1 MNHDIV
7 LANLKNRPKQELEKV
22 LQIVSRHEQEIEEQ
36 LSKHFQA
43 SAFDNRYTLHPRR
56 LADIGREVLAELIN
70 FIKGVNLDVCRKQ
83 GKRAA
88 IEGLNHHPLFGIV
101 HILRKYFS
109 DAQCSGTTREI
120 AYHCIDSYIS
130 ALLDGY
136 IEEREAQILKDQEQM
151 RRALSTALEQQR
163 RELYI
168 KNHAIHTSTSGI
180 ILCDL
185 EGAITYA
192 NPSILR
198 MLDVP
203 TAKQLLDKPCFA
215 YWGDHGKHVFSVL
228 QETGGWQGE
237 ISVRR
242 EDQSSLEVAVS
253 ASVIRDAK
261 DTPIGII
268 SFFYDISERRN
279 LEAQFR
285 QAQKMEALGQL
296 AGGIVHDFNN
306 LLTAISGY
314 SQLALLELPED
325 SKTYQDFVQIKT
337 ATDRGREL
345 TQELRMFTRQ
355 SSSKREPLSLNSIVE
370 ETQKLLRRTFPP
382 EIKITLNLDPD
393 LSGINANASQMSQM
407 LMNLCVNARDAI
419 MSTLEKRENNG
430 ATQGELTIRSYNVEL
445 DWRSASRFLHAQPG
459 RYVCLSIHDSG
470 GGIPQINLDH
480 LFEPFFTTKGE
491 KTGTGLGLAVVYGI
505 VQSHDGFID
514 VHSKEGA
521 GSVFNIYL
529 PVIEADQLE
538 EPNHT
543 YTPDLTVGKGTIL
556 VAEDNPQ
563 VQGMIVRALE
573 ESGYSVIAAKDG
585 SDAIAIYKKK
595 GTSID
600 LVILDMLMPHV
611 GGRDCFYRLK
621 EIDAQARILLMT
633 GFTAN
638 GSIEDFLDEGA
649 AGFIT
654 KPFELQHFTT
664 AIQKALAGRQK
675 KPGKK

>member
-1 MNHDIV
+1 MNSNSR
-7 LANLKNRPKQELEKV
+7 ANQKNMPKEELEKV
-22 LQIVSRHEQEIEEQ
+22 LQIVSRHEQELGEQ
-36 LSKHFQA
+36 LSRHFQA
-43 SAFDNRYTLHPRR
+43 SAFENRYTLHPRR
-56 LADIGREVLAELIN
+56 LTDIGKEILAA
-70 FIKGVNLDVCRKQ
+70 FIDFLKGSNSDNCQER

-88 IEGLNHHPLFGIV
+88 IEGLSHKPLLGIV
-101 HILRKYFS
+101 HILRKFFS
-109 DAQCSGTTREI
+109 DSECSNAALNVAHKRI
-120 AYHCIDSYIS
+120 DAYIDS
-130 ALLDGY
+130 LLEGF

-151 RRALSTALEQQR
+151 RLALSTALEQQR

-168 KNHAIHTSTSGI
+168 KNHAIHTSISGI

-185 EGAITYA
+185 EGTITYA
-192 NPSILR
+192 NPAILD
-198 MLDVP
+198 MLELSASQDLVG
-203 TAKQLLDKPCFA
+203 KSSFA
-215 YWGDHGKHVFSVL
+215 YWGDQGKHVFSVL
-228 QETGGWQGE
+228 LETGGWQGE
-237 ISVRR
+237 IAMPKG
-242 EDQSSLEVAVS
+242 DQPALEVAVS

-261 DTPIGII
+261 DKPIGII
-268 SFFYDISERRN
+268 SFFYDISERKH

-314 SQLALLELPED
+314 SQLALLELPEE

-370 ETQKLLRRTFPP
+370 ETYKLLRRTFPP
-382 EIKITLNLDPD
+382 ELKITLNLDPE

-419 MSTLEKRENNG
+419 VSNLEKEKNNG
-430 ATQGELTIRSYNVEL
+430 EKHGELVIKSYNVEL
-445 DWRSASRFLHAQPG
+445 DWRSASRFLHAKPG

-470 GGIPQINLDH
+470 SGIPQRNIDH

-505 VQSHDGFID
+505 VQNHSGFID
-514 VHSKEGA
+514 VHSREGS
-521 GSVFNIYL
+521 GSIFNIYL

-538 EPNHT
+538 EVNHS

-573 ESGYSVIAAKDG
+573 ESGYNVIAAKDG
-585 SDAIAIYKKK
+585 SDAIAFYEKE
-595 GTSID
+595 GSNID

-621 EIDAQARILLMT
+621 EIDPQATILLMT

-638 GSIEDFLDEGA
+638 GSMEDFLEEGA
-649 AGFIT
+649 AGVIT

-664 AIQKALAGRQK
+664 AIQRALSERKK
-675 KPGKK
+675 KPG

>member
-1 MNHDIV
+1 MGVQKQQIQALISITEEHENELLELIGTEYT
-7 LANLKNRPKQELEKV
+7 NRIFE
-22 LQIVSRHEQEIEEQ
+22 
-36 LSKHFQA
+36 
-43 SAFDNRYTLHPRR
+43 NRYTLHPRR
-56 LADIGREVLAELIN
+56 LRELGEEDLKNLIQFLGSLDRAVSTELGR
-70 FIKGVNLDVCRKQ
+70 
-83 GKRAA
+83 KRAR
-88 IEGLNHHPLFGIV
+88 EGLSHRVVVSIGT
-101 HILRKYFS
+101 ILRKRYTDILLQDTDQLLPFTL
-109 DAQCSGTTREI
+109 QF
-120 AYHCIDSYIS
+120 IDTYYNGV
-130 ALLDGY
+130 LDGY

-151 RRALSTALEQQR
+151 GLALSTALEQQR
-163 RELYI
+163 RELHI
-168 KNHAIHTSTSGI
+168 KNHAIHTSISGI

-185 EGAITYA
+185 KGTITYA

-198 MLDVP
+198 MLDLS
-203 TAKQLLDKPCFA
+203 TSEELLGKPCFA
-215 YWGDHGKHVFSVL
+215 YWGDQGRHVFSVL
-228 QETGGWQGE
+228 LDTGGWQGE
-237 ISVRR
+237 ISMPRQ
-242 EDQSSLEVAVS
+242 DHPSLEVAVS
-253 ASVIRDAK
+253 ASIIRDAK

-268 SFFYDISERRN
+268 SFFYDISERKH

-355 SSSKREPLSLNSIVE
+355 TSSKREPLSLNSIAE

-382 EIKITLNLDPD
+382 EIKITLNLDPE

-419 MSTLEKRENNG
+419 MSGLEKQKNNG
-430 ATQGELTIRSYNVEL
+430 ERHGELTIKSYNREL

-470 GGIPQINLDH
+470 GGIPQRNLDH

-505 VQSHDGFID
+505 VQNHNGFID
-514 VHSKEGA
+514 VHSREGS

-529 PVIEADQLE
+529 PVFEADQVE

-563 VQGMIVRALE
+563 VQKMIFRALE
-573 ESGYSVIAAKDG
+573 ESGYHVIAAKDG
-585 SDAIAIYKKK
+585 SDAIAIYEKK

-638 GSIEDFLDEGA
+638 GSIEDILDEGA

-654 KPFELQHFTT
+654 KPFELQHFTA
-664 AIQKALAGRQK
+664 AIQKALSGRQK
-675 KPGKK
+675 KPEKG

>member
-1 MNHDIV
+1 MNND
-7 LANLKNRPKQELEKV
+7 NSRKNMNDRPKEEIENV
-22 LQIVSRHEQEIEEQ
+22 LQIVSRHEQEIEKQ
-36 LSKHFQA
+36 LSEHFQA
-43 SAFDNRYTLHPRR
+43 SAFENRYTLHPRR
-56 LADIGREVLAELIN
+56 LAEIGKEFLAEFVTFLKEANPDI
-70 FIKGVNLDVCRKQ
+70 CREW

-88 IEGLNHHPLFGIV
+88 IEGINHQPLHGVV

-109 DAQCSGTTREI
+109 DSDCSATTLEVAQE
-120 AYHCIDSYIS
+120 CIDAYIGS
-130 ALLDGY
+130 LLDAY

-151 RRALSTALEQQR
+151 RLALSTALERQR

-168 KNHAIHTSTSGI
+168 KNHAIHTSISGI

-185 EGAITYA
+185 EGNITYA
-192 NPSILR
+192 NPAILG
-198 MLDVP
+198 MLDLS
-203 TAKQLLDKPCFA
+203 TAKDLVSRPCFD
-215 YWGDHGKHVFSVL
+215 YWGDQGKHVFSVL
-228 QETGGWQGE
+228 LETGGWQGE
-237 ISVRR
+237 ISIPRT
-242 EDQSSLEVAVS
+242 EQNSLEVAVS

-268 SFFYDISERRN
+268 SFYYDISERKH

-355 SSSKREPLSLNSIVE
+355 TSSKREPLSLNSIVE
-370 ETQKLLRRTFPP
+370 EIHKLLRRTFPP
-382 EIKITLNLDPD
+382 EIKIIMKLDPE

-419 MSTLEKRENNG
+419 MSSLKKNSTNSEKHG
-430 ATQGELTIRSYNVEL
+430 QLTIKSFNIEL
-445 DWRSASRFLHAQPG
+445 DWRTASRFLHAQPG
-459 RYVCLSIHDSG
+459 RYVCLSISDSG
-470 GGIPQINLDH
+470 GGIPQKNLDH

-505 VQSHDGFID
+505 VQNHNGFID
-514 VHSKEGA
+514 VHSKEGS
-521 GSVFNIYL
+521 GSIFNIYL
-529 PVIEADQLE
+529 PVIEADELE
-538 EPNHT
+538 EPNHS
-543 YTPDLTVGKGTIL
+543 YIPDLTVGKGTIL

-573 ESGYSVIAAKDG
+573 ESGYSVITAKDG
-585 SDAIAIYKKK
+585 SDAIAIYEKR
-595 GTSID
+595 GPDID

-611 GGRDCFYRLK
+611 GGRDCFYMIK

-638 GSIEDFLDEGA
+638 DSMEDFLDEGA
-649 AGFIT
+649 AGVIT
-654 KPFELQHFTT
+654 KPFELQHFTAT
-664 AIQKALAGRQK
+664 IRKALGENQK
-675 KPGKK
+675 KPGKR

>member
-1 MNHDIV
+1 MNQKSSRINVKKSNED
-7 LANLKNRPKQELEKV
+7 LGEV
-22 LQIVSRHEQEIEEQ
+22 LQIAVRNEQEIVER
-36 LSKHFQA
+36 LNRHFQA
-43 SAFDNRYTLHPRR
+43 SAFENRYTLHPRR
-56 LADIGREVLAELIN
+56 LAQLGRE
-70 FIKGVNLDVCRKQ
+70 FIGKFIQFLKEGNTDICRAQ

-88 IEGLNHHPLFGIV
+88 SEGIDHNPLHGIV
-101 HILRKYFS
+101 HILRRVYS
-109 DAQCSGTTREI
+109 DSGCSTDSLKSAHE
-120 AYHCIDSYIS
+120 CIDKFTVS
-130 ALLDGY
+130 LLDGY

-151 RRALSTALEQQR
+151 RLALSTALEQQR

-168 KNHAIHTSTSGI
+168 KNHAIHTSNSGI

-185 EGAITYA
+185 EGNITYA
-192 NPSILR
+192 NPA
-198 MLDVP
+198 MLGMLELSTSRD
-203 TAKQLLDKPCFA
+203 LIGRPCFD
-215 YWGDHGKHVFSVL
+215 YWGTDGKHVFSVL
-228 QETGGWQGE
+228 LETGGWQGE
-237 ISVRR
+237 ISIPRA
-242 EDQSSLEVAVS
+242 DQLVLEVAVS

-268 SFFYDISERRN
+268 SFFYDISERKH

-355 SSSKREPLSLNSIVE
+355 SSSKKEPLSLNSIVE
-370 ETQKLLRRTFPP
+370 ETHKLLRRTFPP
-382 EIKITLNLDPD
+382 EIKITMKLDPG
-393 LSGINANASQMSQM
+393 LSGINANSSQMSQM

-419 MSTLEKRENNG
+419 MSSLEEKGTNG
-430 ATQGELTIRSYNVEL
+430 EKHAELTIKSYNIEL
-445 DWRSASRFLHAQPG
+445 DWRTAARFLHAQPG
-459 RYVCLSIHDSG
+459 RYVCLTVGDSG
-470 GGIPQINLDH
+470 GGIPRKHIDH

-505 VQSHDGFID
+505 VQNHNGFID
-514 VHSKEGA
+514 IHSREGS
-521 GSVFNIYL
+521 GSLFNIYL
-529 PVIEADQLE
+529 PVIKVEKLE
-538 EPNHT
+538 KPNHS
-543 YTPDLTVGKGTIL
+543 YIPDLTVGKGTVL

-573 ESGYSVIAAKDG
+573 ESGYNVIAAKDG
-585 SDAIAIYKKK
+585 SDAIAIYEKK
-595 GTSID
+595 GPGID

-611 GGRDCFYRLK
+611 GGRDCFYRIK
-621 EIDAQARILLMT
+621 EIDAEARILLMT

-649 AGFIT
+649 AGVIT

-664 AIQKALAGRQK
+664 TIQKALSARQK
-675 KPGKK
+675 KPG

>member
-1 MNHDIV
+1 MNDEIMRPSIGN
-7 LANLKNRPKQELEKV
+7 APKQELKKI
-22 LQIVSRHEQEIEEQ
+22 LQIFTQHQAEVEEH
-36 LSKHFQA
+36 LSNHFEA
-43 SAFDNRYTLHPRR
+43 SVFDNRYTLHPRR
-56 LADIGREVLAELIN
+56 LAHIGTEILGELIR
-70 FIKGVNLDVCRKQ
+70 FINELNPETCREQ
-83 GKRAA
+83 GRRAA
-88 IEGLNHHPLFGIV
+88 AEGISQGPLYGVV
-101 HILRKYFS
+101 HILRRFLGSYLYE
-109 DAQCSGTTREI
+109 DSGTINKLAHR
-120 AYHCIDSYIS
+120 CIDTFLG
-130 ALLDGY
+130 ALMDGFV
-136 IEEREAQILKDQEQM
+136 EEREAQILKDQEQM

-163 RELYI
+163 RELHI
-168 KNHAIHTSTSGI
+168 KNHAIHTSISGI

-185 EGAITYA
+185 EGTITYA
-192 NPSILR
+192 NPAILS
-198 MLDVP
+198 MLDLP
-203 TAKQLLDKPCFA
+203 TSKELIGKPCFT
-215 YWGDHGKHVFSVL
+215 YWGEQGKDVFSVL
-228 QETGGWQGE
+228 LETGGWQGE
-237 ISVRR
+237 ISISGR
-242 EDQSSLEVAVS
+242 DQLPLEVAVS
-253 ASVIRDAK
+253 ASVIRDAV

-268 SFFYDISERRN
+268 SFFYDISERKH

-314 SQLALLELPED
+314 SQLALLELPES

-355 SSSKREPLSLNSIVE
+355 TSSKREPLNLNSVVE
-370 ETQKLLRRTFPP
+370 ETHKLLERTFPP
-382 EIKITLNLDPD
+382 EIKIVLHLDPE

-419 MSTLEKRENNG
+419 MSSLEKKNNNG
-430 ATQGELTIRSYNVEL
+430 EKHGELVIESYNVEL
-445 DWRSASRFLHAQPG
+445 DWRSAARYLHAQPG
-459 RYVCLSIHDSG
+459 RYVCLSILDSG
-470 GGIPQINLDH
+470 GGIPQRNLDH

-505 VQSHDGFID
+505 VQNHDGFID
-514 VHSKEGA
+514 VHSREGS
-521 GSVFNIYL
+521 GSAFNIYL
-529 PVIEADQLE
+529 PVFEADQVD
-538 EPNHT
+538 EPYHT

-563 VQGMIVRALE
+563 VRGMIVRALE

-585 SDAIAIYKKK
+585 SDAIAIYEKK
-595 GTSID
+595 GASID

-621 EIDAQARILLMT
+621 EIDAKARILLMT

-638 GSIEDFLDEGA
+638 GSIDDFLDEGA
-649 AGFIT
+649 AGVII

-664 AIQKALAGRQK
+664 TIQKALSGRQK
-675 KPGKK
+675 KPG

>member
-1 MNHDIV
+1 MSIQDTQIQALISLTDEHAGELVDLIGSEYTNHIF
-7 LANLKNRPKQELEKV
+7 E
-22 LQIVSRHEQEIEEQ
+22 
-36 LSKHFQA
+36 
-43 SAFDNRYTLHPRR
+43 NRYTLHPRR
-56 LADIGREVLAELIN
+56 LRELAEEDLKS
-70 FIKGVNLDVCRKQ
+70 FIQYLGSLDQ
-83 GKRAA
+83 ALSTELGKRRAR
-88 IEGLNHHPLFGIV
+88 EGLNHGVVVAIGTIFRKKYTD
-101 HILRKYFS
+101 ILLQNNNQLLPFALQYL
-109 DAQCSGTTREI
+109 DT
-120 AYHCIDSYIS
+120 YHNSV
-130 ALLDGY
+130 LDGF
-136 IEEREAQILKDQEQM
+136 IAEREAQILKDQEQM
-151 RRALSTALEQQR
+151 RLALSTALEQQR
-163 RELYI
+163 RELHI
-168 KNHAIHTSTSGI
+168 KNHAIHTSISGI

-185 EGAITYA
+185 EGSITYA
-192 NPSILR
+192 NPAILG
-198 MLDVP
+198 MLELSTDQDLVGR
-203 TAKQLLDKPCFA
+203 PCFD
-215 YWGDHGKHVFSVL
+215 YWGDQGKHVFSVL
-228 QETGGWQGE
+228 LETGGWQGE
-237 ISVRR
+237 ISIPRA
-242 EDQSSLEVAVS
+242 DQLSLGVAFS

-261 DTPIGII
+261 YTPIGII
-268 SFFYDISERRN
+268 SFFYDISERKY

-355 SSSKREPLSLNSIVE
+355 TSSKKEPLSLNSIVE
-370 ETQKLLRRTFPP
+370 ETHKLLRRTFPP
-382 EIKITLNLDPD
+382 EINIIMKLDPE

-419 MSTLEKRENNG
+419 MSSLEKKSTNG
-430 ATQGELTIRSYNVEL
+430 EKHGDLTIKSYNIDL
-445 DWRSASRFLHAQPG
+445 DWRTASRFLHAQPG
-459 RYVCLSIHDSG
+459 RYVCLSISDSG
-470 GGIPQINLDH
+470 GGIPLNNLDH

-505 VQSHDGFID
+505 VQNHNGFID
-514 VHSKEGA
+514 VHSKEGS
-521 GSVFNIYL
+521 GSLFNIYL
-529 PVIEADQLE
+529 PVIEAEQLE
-538 EPNHT
+538 EPNHS
-543 YTPDLTVGKGTIL
+543 YIPDLTVGKGTIL

-585 SDAIAIYKKK
+585 SDAIAIYEKK
-595 GTSID
+595 GPTID

-611 GGRDCFYRLK
+611 GGRDCFYRIK

-649 AGFIT
+649 AGVIT

-664 AIQKALAGRQK
+664 AIQKALSDR
-675 KPGKK
+675 